1 MSATLLARVRRV
13 VIGHDGR
20 ALVHA
25 VEDSGREHKLEVPAE
40 LVRETTASGGRH
52 VLLLAWSL
60 HELPDV
66 GEAVTT
72 MPAASMTSD
81 ATPTADTTATTPTA
95 APSTVD
101 ADFMALLGR
110 RAAPPPEAGSAAAPT
125 ASPST
130 ATRGPELPLAAL
142 LGLVPGAAP
151 S

>member
-40 LVRETTASGGRH
+40 LVRESTASGGRH

-60 HELPDV
+60 HELPDL
-66 GEAVTT
+66 GEPATT
-72 MPAASMTSD
+72 SSAA
-81 ATPTADTTATTPTA
+81 TTANAATTTTDTPAPATAA

-110 RAAPPPEAGSAAAPT
+110 RAAPLEASPAAAPT

-142 LGLVPGAAP
+142 FGLVPVTP

>member
-1 MSATLLARVRRV
+1 MSGTLLARVRRV
-13 VIGHDGR
+13 LIGHDGR

-60 HELPDV
+60 HELPEL
-66 GEAVTT
+66 GEPATT
-72 MPAASMTSD
+72 SPAATTAD
-81 ATPTADTTATTPTA
+81 TTTPTADMPTPTTTA

-110 RAAPPPEAGSAAAPT
+110 RVAPPPEAGPAAAPT
-125 ASPST
+125 ASPS
-130 ATRGPELPLAAL
+130 ATRGAELPLAVL

>member
-60 HELPDV
+60 HELPDL
-66 GEAVTT
+66 GAAATTAPATTTTSEA
-72 MPAASMTSD
+72 
-81 ATPTADTTATTPTA
+81 ATTADLTAPTSTA

>member
-1 MSATLLARVRRV
+1 MSGTLLARVRRV
-13 VIGHDGR
+13 LIGHDGR

-60 HELPDV
+60 HELPEL
-66 GEAVTT
+66 GEPATT
-72 MPAASMTSD
+72 SAAAPTT
-81 ATPTADTTATTPTA
+81 AGTTTPTAPA

-101 ADFMALLGR
+101 ADFMALLSR
-110 RAAPPPEAGSAAAPT
+110 RSVPPLEPGPAAAPT

>member
-1 MSATLLARVRRV
+1 MSGTLLARVRRV
-13 VIGHDGR
+13 LIGHDGR

-40 LVRETTASGGRH
+40 LVRETTANGGRH

-66 GEAVTT
+66 GEAATT
-72 MPAASMTSD
+72 TPASMTSSD
-81 ATPTADTTATTPTA
+81 ARAMTATTAPTTSA
-95 APSTVD
+95 APGDVD

-110 RAAPPPEAGSAAAPT
+110 RAAPPPEAGPAAAPT

-130 ATRGPELPLAAL
+130 ATRGSELPLAAL
-142 LGLVPGAAP
+142 LGLVPSAAP

>member
-1 MSATLLARVRRV
+1 MSGTLLARVRRV

-40 LVRETTASGGRH
+40 LVRETASGGSTQ

-60 HELPDV
+60 HELPSLGDAASTASPT
-66 GEAVTT
+66 GDATT
-72 MPAASMTSD
+72 TTSSLPAAPGD
-81 ATPTADTTATTPTA
+81 
-95 APSTVD
+95 VD
-101 ADFMALLGR
+101 AGFMALLGR
-110 RAAPPPEAGSAAAPT
+110 RAALPPEAGPAAAPT

-130 ATRGPELPLAAL
+130 ATRGSELPLAAL
-142 LGLVPGAAP
+142 LGLVPGAAQ

>member
-25 VEDSGREHKLEVPAE
+25 VDDSGREHKLEVPAE

-60 HELPDV
+60 HELPAV
-66 GEAVTT
+66 GEAATT
-72 MPAASMTSD
+72 TPASNTSSD
-81 ATPTADTTATTPTA
+81 ARAMTDTTAPTTSA

-110 RAAPPPEAGSAAAPT
+110 RAAPPSEAGSSAAPT
-125 ASPST
+125 ASPTT

-142 LGLVPGAAP
+142 LGLVPSAAP

>member
-1 MSATLLARVRRV
+1 VSGTLLARVRRV
-13 VIGHDGR
+13 LIGHDGR

-40 LVRETTASGGRH
+40 LVRGMTASGGRH

-60 HELPDV
+60 HELPDL
-66 GEAVTT
+66 GEPATT
-72 MPAASMTSD
+72 SPAASTTSD
-81 ATPTADTTATTPTA
+81 AATTADTTAPTTTA

-110 RAAPPPEAGSAAAPT
+110 RAAPPLEAGPAAAPT
-125 ASPST
+125 ASPTT

>member
-1 MSATLLARVRRV
+1 MSGTLLARVRRV
-13 VIGHDGR
+13 LIGHDGR
-20 ALVHA
+20 AFVHA

-40 LVRETTASGGRH
+40 LVRESTASGGRH

-60 HELPDV
+60 HELPEL
-66 GEAVTT
+66 GEPATT
-72 MPAASMTSD
+72 SPAATTTNA
-81 ATPTADTTATTPTA
+81 ATTADTTAPTTTA

-110 RAAPPPEAGSAAAPT
+110 RVAPPPEAGPAAAPT
-125 ASPST
+125 ASPS
-130 ATRGPELPLAAL
+130 ATRGAELPLAVL

>member
-60 HELPDV
+60 HELPDLSA
-66 GEAVTT
+66 AVTT
-72 MPAASMTSD
+72 APATTTSD
-81 ATPTADTTATTPTA
+81 AATTADLTAPTSTP

-142 LGLVPGAAP
+142 LGLVPNAAP

>member
-1 MSATLLARVRRV
+1 MSGTLLARVRRV
-13 VIGHDGR
+13 LIGHDGR

-60 HELPDV
+60 HELPELGDP
-66 GEAVTT
+66 ATT
-72 MPAASMTSD
+72 SPAATTTNA
-81 ATPTADTTATTPTA
+81 ATTADTTAPTTTA

-142 LGLVPGAAP
+142 LGLVPSAAP

>member
-1 MSATLLARVRRV
+1 MSGTLLARVRRV
-13 VIGHDGR
+13 LIGHDGR

-60 HELPDV
+60 HELPEL
-66 GEAVTT
+66 GEPATT
-72 MPAASMTSD
+72 SPAAT
-81 ATPTADTTATTPTA
+81 TPNAAPTKADTTTTA
-95 APSTVD
+95 APRDVD

-110 RAAPPPEAGSAAAPT
+110 RAAPPLEASPAAAST

-142 LGLVPGAAP
+142 LGLMPPAP

>member
-60 HELPDV
+60 HELPEL
-66 GEAVTT
+66 GEPATT
-72 MPAASMTSD
+72 APAASTMNA
-81 ATPTADTTATTPTA
+81 ATTTADTPALATAA

-110 RAAPPPEAGSAAAPT
+110 RAAPPPEAGSATAPT

-142 LGLVPGAAP
+142 LGLVPSAAP

>member
-66 GEAVTT
+66 GEAATT
-72 MPAASMTSD
+72 SPAASTTSD
-81 ATPTADTTATTPTA
+81 AHATAPTPTA

-110 RAAPPPEAGSAAAPT
+110 RAVPLEASPAAAPT
-125 ASPST
+125 APPSK

-142 LGLVPGAAP
+142 FGLVPPAP

>member
-1 MSATLLARVRRV
+1 MSGTLLARVRRV
-13 VIGHDGR
+13 LIGHDGR

-60 HELPDV
+60 HELPDL
-66 GEAVTT
+66 GETATT
-72 MPAASMTSD
+72 APAASTTNAV
-81 ATPTADTTATTPTA
+81 ATTADTTAPTTTA
-95 APSTVD
+95 APSTID

-110 RAAPPPEAGSAAAPT
+110 RAVPLEASPAAAPT
-125 ASPST
+125 APPSK

-142 LGLVPGAAP
+142 FGLVPVTP